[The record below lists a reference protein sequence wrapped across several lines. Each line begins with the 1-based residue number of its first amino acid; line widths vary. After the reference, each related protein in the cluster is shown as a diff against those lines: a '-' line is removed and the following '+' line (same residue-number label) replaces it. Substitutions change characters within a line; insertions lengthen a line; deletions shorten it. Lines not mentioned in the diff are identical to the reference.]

1 MMKRGLIKSIVI
13 AAALMSG
20 ALFGASAS
28 LAEPLRVCADP
39 DNLPFSKSEGP
50 QRGLYLEIAELVG
63 KRLGM
68 PVEYVWW
75 LTYNQRKA
83 LRNTILQD
91 NCDVYFALPAG
102 GDYRARGLVKTQ
114 AFMDVGYAVVS
125 AQNFTLKNLD
135 DLRGKRIAVQY
146 GSTPSI
152 LLSMREGFVMSTY
165 REPEEAMD
173 ALAKGDVDAA
183 FLWGPVAGFD
193 NLKRFSGRYKLTGVS
208 GLDLNG
214 QVAVAV
220 PRGKEALLAQVNQ
233 ALTELKPQ
241 ISTLANTYGFPQS
254 APVVLS
260 QLGNTPKVKTSPSV
274 ANSAVIVPTAGWVNT
289 AAESEKKTYNSK
301 ATAKKS
307 KGSED
312 KAAET
317 AAAKPTGPVYSDEAK
332 LGRVRFNDQCSHCHS
347 VDGASPLPE
356 RNLRRVQARY
366 DAKWKEMAMTTIKNG
381 RVDAGMPSWKDAL
394 GDKEMNELMSF
405 LEAIQR

>member
-125 AQNFTLKNLD
+125 APSFTLKKLE
-135 DLRGKRIAVQY
+135 DLQGKRIAVQY

-152 LLSMREGFVMSTY
+152 LLSTREGFVMSTF

-183 FLWGPVAGFD
+183 FLWGPIAGFD
-193 NLKRFSGRYKLTGVS
+193 NIKRFAGRYKLTGVS

-233 ALTELKPQ
+233 ALTDLKPQ
-241 ISTLANTYGFPQS
+241 IATLAGTYGFPQS
-254 APVVLS
+254 APVLMS
-260 QLGNTPKVKTSPSV
+260 QLG
-274 ANSAVIVPTAGWVNT
+274 SAAKSKPIATATAGAVVVPAIGWVNT
-289 AAESEKKTYNSK
+289 ATESDKKPHNSK
-301 ATAKKS
+301 TAVKKS
-307 KGSED
+307 KNTEE
-312 KAAET
+312 KPAEA
-317 AAAKPTGPVYSDEAK
+317 AAAKPSGPVYSDEAK

-366 DAKWKEMAMTTIKNG
+366 DAKWKEMAITTIKNG

-394 GDKEMNELMSF
+394 GDKEITELMSF